1 MMMQMPVVLLIKAMR
16 PVSLFRTMLTDAT
29 GGTRAATT
37 VGTVGHWPIVV
48 LLLLLQMKV
57 VVLLLLLVMGMRQ
70 PTTTG
75 HAQLVL
81 LVIADGKILLTV
93 DTSWH

>member
-29 GGTRAATT
+29 GTGAATV
-37 VGTVGHWPIVV
+37 VGTVGHWSIAV
-48 LLLLLQMKV
+48 LLLLLLV
-57 VVLLLLLVMGMRQ
+57 LVLLQMEVMLLLVMGM
-70 PTTTG
+70 TG
-75 HAQLVL
+75 HAQLLL
-81 LVIADGKILLTV
+81 LVTAGGKVLLTV